1 MAGDAHQSILLSP
14 LKRDSISTTDQKKI
28 QGPPQKYEDK
38 LQGCHSR
45 VGQLF
50 CAIRTMNQNIVS
62 SQRNGA
68 PRRAAGALPHVVG
81 APPHA
86 LVVLFHTVGP
96 IFGLV
101 CYSFLHIKFFA
112 RNWPQVIV

>member
-1 MAGDAHQSILLSP
+1 
-14 LKRDSISTTDQKKI
+14 
-28 QGPPQKYEDK
+28 
-38 LQGCHSR
+38 
-45 VGQLF
+45 
-50 CAIRTMNQNIVS
+50 MNQNIVP

-68 PRRAAGALPHVVG
+68 PRRAAGALSQVVEAPPHVVAVPLHAVE

-101 CYSFLHIKFFA
+101 CYSFLHIKFLA
-112 RNWPQVIV
+112 MNWPLHCTADFYK